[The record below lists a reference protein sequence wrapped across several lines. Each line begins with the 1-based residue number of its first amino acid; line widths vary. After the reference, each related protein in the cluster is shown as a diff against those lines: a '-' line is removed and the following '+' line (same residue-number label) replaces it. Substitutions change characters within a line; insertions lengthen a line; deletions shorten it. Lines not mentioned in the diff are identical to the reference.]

1 MKISYEFV
9 TGESIEIDVPEDIAK
24 ISIEIDKGIS
34 NSNRRESRRHLSIG
48 KIEEIGIQI
57 LDPSV
62 DVLATVI
69 KENTDKE
76 LMIAVNQLLPEQQTL
91 IRQIFYDEI
100 SITEVARR
108 DGVTEG
114 AVRHRLRKIYSRLK
128 KVLA

>member
-9 TGESIEIDVPEDIAK
+9 TGESIEIDVPEDIAE

-57 LDPSV
+57 SDPSV
-62 DVLATVI
+62 DVPATVI
-69 KENTDKE
+69 KETTDKE
-76 LMIAVNQLLPEQQTL
+76 LMNAVNQLLPEQQAL

-114 AVRHRLRKIYSRLK
+114 AVRNRLRKIYSRLK
-128 KVLA
+128 KVFA

>member
-1 MKISYEFV
+1 MKISYEVV

-128 KVLA
+128 KILA